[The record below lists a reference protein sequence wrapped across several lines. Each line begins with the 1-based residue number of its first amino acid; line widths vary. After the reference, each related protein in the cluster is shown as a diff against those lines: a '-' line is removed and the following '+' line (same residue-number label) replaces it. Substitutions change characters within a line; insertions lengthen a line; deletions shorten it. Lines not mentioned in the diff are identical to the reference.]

1 MIGIVVITHG
11 VFGQDLLRTAQD
23 IIGDQEDV
31 LGIALTSAM
40 SLEALRTL
48 IAEHQQQHG
57 GSDGILYLVDMLGGT
72 PCNAVLLQTKGQP
85 AEIVSGAN
93 LYMML
98 SAFKNRAALD
108 LKSLAVR
115 VAEDGRKSI
124 TLPKDLLAKR
134 AG

>member
-23 IIGDQEDV
+23 IIGAQEDV

-48 IAEHQQQHG
+48 IAEHQQRHG
-57 GSDGILYLVDMLGGT
+57 GADGILYLVDMLGGT
-72 PCNAVLLQTKGQP
+72 PCNAALLQTKDHP
-85 AEIVSGAN
+85 AEIVSGVN